1 MQLIFIKTYS
11 NIKTLINIIFIN
23 AVVLYYII
31 FKKKKVIFFYH
42 PRNQLTKI
50 HLNYVEELFGILT
63 KKYIIIYGHT
73 VLGMKNTHY
82 YFIKEGFLKLIF
94 NIKIFISNNV
104 CDNFTYKSKKI
115 YIHHD
120 IYDSPLIDPAKKIE
134 LVKRLLNY
142 NYLFLPNN
150 KTVLTFKKYINA
162 FKNKNK
168 KIIKIYDVGYFKLDF
183 LKRKIAK
190 YKTKEDSVV
199 IALTDIRHIKSMSLI
214 KEIPSLIHLLLRK
227 TNLKIIFRPYPANR
241 NFKEILEI
249 KNQFKNYKKFIFD
262 DSDDYFK
269 TYVTSKC
276 LITDISGTAYT
287 YAFFKKKPIIF
298 FAKYEKIFNKN
309 KFSNLNYF
317 KDRKKVGF
325 ISLSQKKTLQLV
337 RNIDKLYNDKKK
349 SITKLEKEFN
359 YIDKSQIRITNLIE
373 NIYQKINE

>member
-1 MQLIFIKTYS
+1 MQLIFLKTYL
-11 NIKTLINIIFIN
+11 NIKTLTNIFFIN
-23 AVVLYYII
+23 LVILYYINL
-31 FKKKKVIFFYH
+31 KKKKVIFFYH

-50 HLNYVEELFGILT
+50 HLNYTEELFSILT
-63 KKYIIIYGHT
+63 NKYLIIYGHT
-73 VLGMKNTHY
+73 VFGMNDRHY
-82 YFIKEGFLKLIF
+82 YFIKEGFLKFIF

-120 IYDSPLIDPAKKIE
+120 IYDSPLIDPAKKNE

-142 NYLFLPNN
+142 NYLFLPNF
-150 KTVLTFKKYINA
+150 KTVLTFKKYINS

-168 KIIKIYDVGYFKLDF
+168 NKKLIKIFDVGYFKLDF

-241 NFKEILEI
+241 MFLEILEI
-249 KNQFKNYKKFIFD
+249 KNQFKNFKKFIFD
-262 DSDDYFK
+262 DSNDYFK
-269 TYVTSKC
+269 TYIASKC

-287 YAFFKKKPIIF
+287 YAFLKKKPVIF
-298 FAKYEKIFNKN
+298 FTKYEKILNKY

-317 KDRKKVGF
+317 KDRKKIGF
-325 ISLSQKKTLQLV
+325 LSLSQKDTLQLV
-337 RNIDKLYNDKKK
+337 LNIDKFYNVKNK
-349 SITKLEKEFN
+349 SIIKLEKEFN

-373 NIYQKINE
+373 NMY

>member
-31 FKKKKVIFFYH
+31 LKKKKVIFFYH

-50 HLNYVEELFGILT
+50 HLNYVEELFGLLA

-73 VLGMKNTHY
+73 VLGMNNMHY
-82 YFIKEGFLKLIF
+82 YFIKEGFLKFIF

-142 NYLFLPNN
+142 NYLFLPIN
-150 KTVLTFKKYINA
+150 KYLNV

-183 LKRKIAK
+183 LKKKIKK
-190 YKTKEDSVV
+190 YKIKENSVI
-199 IALTDIRHIKSMSLI
+199 IALTDIRHIQSMSLI
-214 KEIPSLIHLLLRK
+214 NEIPGLIHLLLRK

-241 NFKEILEI
+241 KFKEILEI

-269 TYVTSKC
+269 SYVTSKC

-298 FAKYEKIFNKN
+298 FTKYEKILNKN

-337 RNIDKLYNDKKK
+337 LNIDKFYNDKKK
-349 SITKLEKEFN
+349 SITKLQKEFN

-373 NIYQKINE
+373 NIY

>member
-23 AVVLYYII
+23 AAVLYYII
-31 FKKKKVIFFYH
+31 LKKKKVIFFYH

-50 HLNYVEELFGILT
+50 HLNYVEELFGILA

-82 YFIKEGFLKLIF
+82 YFIKEGFLKFIF

-142 NYLFLPNN
+142 NYLFLPNK
-150 KTVLTFKKYINA
+150 KTVLTFYKYINS
-162 FKNKNK
+162 FKIPNNK
-168 KIIKIYDVGYFKLDF
+168 KFLKKIFEVGYFKLD
-183 LKRKIAK
+183 LLRKRIKKKI
-190 YKTKEDSVV
+190 TDKESIV
-199 IALTDIRHIKSMSLI
+199 IAITDIRHIKSMSLI
-214 KEIPSLIHLLLRK
+214 LEASNLIKLLLSK

-241 NFKEILEI
+241 TLDKIIKI
-249 KNQFKNYKKFIFD
+249 KNKFKYFDNFIFD
-262 DSDDYFK
+262 DSEDYFN
-269 TYVTSKC
+269 TYASSKC

-287 YAFFKKKPIIF
+287 YAFFTKKPVIF
-298 FAKYEKIFNKN
+298 FTKYEKILNKYRFN
-309 KFSNLNYF
+309 NLNYF
-317 KDRKKVGF
+317 KDRNKIGF
-325 ISLSQKKTLQLV
+325 LSSSISKTIKLV
-337 RNIDKLYNDKKK
+337 LNIDKFYNSKNK
-349 SITKLEKEFN
+349 SINKLQKNFT
-359 YIDKSQIRITNLIE
+359 YINKSQIRITNLI
-373 NIYQKINE
+373 NNML